1 MLFSILIANYNNG
14 VYFKDCFESILN
26 QTYQNFEVI
35 IVDDAST
42 DDSVK
47 EIQTLIAT
55 DARFVLYTESE
66 NRGCGYTKMRC
77 VSYAKGAICGFV
89 DPDDALT
96 SNALEVMVNAF
107 KKHPEAAMISS
118 KHYFTDIHLTVTRE
132 SIHGQVIPK
141 GYSFL
146 TYGKGAVTH
155 FAVFSFEKYRQ
166 TQGLNP
172 LYKRAVDQD
181 LYFIME
187 EVGPIYYLDIFLY
200 LYRITE
206 KSISAN
212 SNTFKARYWH
222 YRVMK
227 EAYLRRKK
235 NPNQAINFTRDQFK
249 KMENDYFITRIKVE
263 GARNA
268 LCKKYFFLF
277 QSYKISL
284 TLDWKYKLLCLVLP
298 KYY

>member
-14 VYFKDCFESILN
+14 IYFKDCFDSILN

-42 DDSVK
+42 DNSVQ
-47 EIQTLIAT
+47 EIQTLIAY
-55 DARFVLYTESE
+55 DPRFILYIEPQ
-66 NRGCGYTKMRC
+66 NKGCGHTKMKC

-96 SNALEVMVNAF
+96 PDALEVMINAF
-107 KKHPEAAMISS
+107 QKHPDAAMISS
-118 KHYFTDIHLTVTRE
+118 KHYFTDINLTITRN
-132 SIHGQVIPK
+132 SIHGRAIPE
-141 GYSFL
+141 GHSFL

-155 FAVFSFEKYRQ
+155 FAVFSLEKYKQ

-187 EVGPIYYLDIFLY
+187 EVGPIHFIDAFLY
-200 LYRITE
+200 LYRITD

-212 SNTFKARYWH
+212 ENTYKARYWH
-222 YRVMK
+222 YIVMK
-227 EAYLRRKK
+227 EAYLRRKMIATS
-235 NPNQAINFTRDQFK
+235 AINFTQSQFK
-249 KMENDYFITRIKVE
+249 KMTNDYFITRIKVE

-268 LCKKYFFLF
+268 ICKKYYFLF
-277 QSYKISL
+277 KSYQTSL
-284 TLDWKYKLLCLVLP
+284 SLDWKYKFLCLVLP

>member
-1 MLFSILIANYNNG
+1 MLFSILIANFNNG
-14 VYFKDCFESILN
+14 EYFKDCFESILN

-42 DDSVK
+42 DSSVQ
-47 EIQTLIAT
+47 EIQAQIGS
-55 DARFVLYTESE
+55 DSRFVLYTEPQ
-66 NRGCGYTKMRC
+66 NKGCGHTKMKC
-77 VSYAKGAICGFV
+77 VSYAKGDICGFV

-96 SNALEVMVNAF
+96 PDALEVMIQAF
-107 KKHPEAAMISS
+107 QKYPDAAMISS
-118 KHYFTDIHLTVTRE
+118 KHYFTDLDLTITRN
-132 SIHGQVIPK
+132 SIHGRAIPE
-141 GYSFL
+141 GHSFL

-155 FAVFSFEKYRQ
+155 FAVFSLEKYHQ
-166 TQGLNP
+166 TAGLNP

-187 EVGPIYYLDIFLY
+187 EVGPIHFIDAFLY
-200 LYRITE
+200 LYRITD

-212 SNTFKARYWH
+212 TNIYKARYWH

-227 EAYLRRKK
+227 EAYKRREML
-235 NPNQAINFTRDQFK
+235 PTGAINFTQSQFQ

-263 GARNA
+263 GTRKAF
-268 LCKKYFFLF
+268 CKKYFFLF
-277 QSYKISL
+277 QSLRTSL
-284 TLDWKYKLLCLVLP
+284 TMDWKYKVLCLVLP